1 METDSAQKYI
11 MKGKKKKAAIKD
23 IRGNFYLGKG
33 KFLYN
38 GNGYPQNM
46 AVRRSHEDSILGHT
60 QNSACHRP
68 LEHDLTSKIE
78 YTEQVGSPVGP
89 PM

>member
-38 GNGYPQNM
+38 GNGYP
-46 AVRRSHEDSILGHT
+46 
-60 QNSACHRP
+60 
-68 LEHDLTSKIE
+68 
-78 YTEQVGSPVGP
+78 
-89 PM
+89 